1 MKPSDSN
8 ATFWIN
14 LLLDDAAGEYAWKA
28 IMIHRVLVER
38 GFVLW
43 QDAGCRYT
51 TAQSLVQSLDHI
63 SQHGFASRATSGS
76 IKDWTFPAQ
85 LQFLRASTVD
95 LSQSNCD
102 GSSIGFTLKRSK
114 IHPCSPEQK
123 CVGKTIYYAC
133 STNPHFFSQS
143 VQITICNYKH
153 LMVYYWGSNLLQLQ
167 HECLLCT
174 SENVA

>member
-1 MKPSDSN
+1 MQPSTKPSDSDSMC
-8 ATFWIN
+8 WIN
-14 LLLDDAAGEYAWKA
+14 LISADGADGFMGAGEYAWKA

-51 TAQSLVQSLDHI
+51 TTQSLIQSLDHI
-63 SQHGFASRATSGS
+63 SRHGFASRASSGS

-114 IHPCSPEQK
+114 IHPSLLI
-123 CVGKTIYYAC
+123 KTIMRWQ
-133 STNPHFFSQS
+133 N
-143 VQITICNYKH
+143 
-153 LMVYYWGSNLLQLQ
+153 NLS
-167 HECLLCT
+167 CL
-174 SENVA
+174 